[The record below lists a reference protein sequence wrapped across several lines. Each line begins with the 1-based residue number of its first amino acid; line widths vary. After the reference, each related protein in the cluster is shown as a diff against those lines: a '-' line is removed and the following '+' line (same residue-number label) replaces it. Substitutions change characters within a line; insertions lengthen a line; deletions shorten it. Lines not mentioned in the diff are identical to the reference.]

1 MDGMKDLNAD
11 VNADRNN
18 EEFYTV
24 SLNSAGDKLRI
35 IDQTKLPNEL
45 VWVEMDE
52 IEQVWQAINTLSV
65 RGAPAIGVA
74 AAIGLAVAAAN
85 IKATDFPEFY
95 QQFCRMKAYLA
106 TSRPTAVNLSWAL
119 ERMKRVCLLNKDREL
134 LTIKA
139 ALLAEA
145 QAIRDED
152 VACCRA
158 IGEMGLPLL
167 EGVGAVLTHCNAGQL
182 AAVAYG
188 TALAPIYL
196 AHERGQK
203 IHVYADETR
212 PLLQGARLTAWELK
226 RAGIDVTLLCDNMAA
241 TVLASGAVDA
251 VIVGADRIAANGDV
265 ANKIG
270 TYGVAI
276 LARAFGIP
284 FYVAAPTSTIDIGCA
299 SGRDIVVE
307 QRASEEVVSAWYEMP
322 MAPDGIDVLNPAF
335 DVTPSELVSAII
347 TEKGVVTAPYAEGL
361 AEILS

>member
-1 MDGMKDLNAD
+1 MND
-11 VNADRNN
+11 
-18 EEFYTV
+18 FYTV
-24 SLNSAGDKLRI
+24 SLNEAGTKLRI

-52 IEQVWQAINTLSV
+52 IEQVWQAINSLSV

-74 AAIGLAVAAAN
+74 AAIGLAVAAGN
-85 IKATDFPEFY
+85 IKAADFAEFY

-106 TSRPTAVNLSWAL
+106 TSRPTAVNLSWAM
-119 ERMKRVCLLNKDREL
+119 ERMKRVVLQYKDREL

-139 ALLAEA
+139 ALLNEA
-145 QAIRDED
+145 QAICDED

-158 IGEMGLPLL
+158 IGENGLPLL
-167 EGVGAVLTHCNAGQL
+167 DGVRAVLTHCNAGQL

-188 TALAPIYL
+188 TALAPIYM
-196 AHERGQK
+196 AKENGQD
-203 IHVYADETR
+203 IQVYADETR
-212 PLLQGARLTAWELK
+212 PLLQGARLTAWELQ

-241 TVLASGAVDA
+241 TVMAAGVVDA

-276 LARAFGIP
+276 LAKTFGVP
-284 FYVAAPTSTIDIGCA
+284 FYVAAPTSTLDIGCE

-307 QRASEEVVSAWYEMP
+307 QRDPAEVTEHWYGRP
-322 MAPDGIDVLNPAF
+322 LAPEGIKVLNPAF
-335 DVTPSELVSAII
+335 DVTPAELVSAII
-347 TEKGVVTAPYAEGL
+347 TERGVITAPFAEGIARL
-361 AEILS
+361 LQK

>member
-1 MDGMKDLNAD
+1 MND
-11 VNADRNN
+11 
-18 EEFYTV
+18 FYTV
-24 SLNSAGDKLRI
+24 SLNEAGTKLRI

-52 IEQVWQAINTLSV
+52 IEQVWQAINSLSV

-74 AAIGLAVAAAN
+74 AAIGLAVAAGN
-85 IKATDFPEFY
+85 IKAADFAEFY

-106 TSRPTAVNLSWAL
+106 TSRPTAVNLSWAM
-119 ERMKRVCLLNKDREL
+119 ERMKRVVLQYKDREL

-139 ALLAEA
+139 ALLNEA
-145 QAIRDED
+145 QAICDED

-158 IGEMGLPLL
+158 IGENGLPLL
-167 EGVGAVLTHCNAGQL
+167 DGVRAVLTHCNAGQL

-188 TALAPIYL
+188 TALAPIYM
-196 AHERGQK
+196 AKENGQN
-203 IHVYADETR
+203 IQVYADETR
-212 PLLQGARLTAWELK
+212 PLLQGARLTAWELQ

-241 TVLASGAVDA
+241 TVMASGAVDA

-276 LARAFGIP
+276 LAKTFGVP
-284 FYVAAPTSTIDIGCA
+284 FYVAAPTSTLDIGCE

-307 QRASEEVVSAWYEMP
+307 QRDPAEVTEHWYGRP
-322 MAPDGIDVLNPAF
+322 LAPEGIKVLNPAF
-335 DVTPSELVSAII
+335 DVTPAELVSAII
-347 TEKGVVTAPYAEGL
+347 TERDVITAPFAEGIARL
-361 AEILS
+361 LQK

>member
-1 MDGMKDLNAD
+1 MND
-11 VNADRNN
+11 
-18 EEFYTV
+18 FYTV
-24 SLNSAGDKLRI
+24 SLNEAGTKLRI

-52 IEQVWQAINTLSV
+52 IEQVWQAINSLSV

-74 AAIGLAVAAAN
+74 AAIGLAVAAGN
-85 IKATDFPEFY
+85 IKAADFAEFY

-106 TSRPTAVNLSWAL
+106 TSRPTAVNLSWAM
-119 ERMKRVCLLNKDREL
+119 ERMKRVVLQYKDREL

-139 ALLAEA
+139 ALLNEA
-145 QAIRDED
+145 QAICDED

-158 IGEMGLPLL
+158 IGENGLPLL
-167 EGVGAVLTHCNAGQL
+167 DGVRAVLTHCNAGQL

-188 TALAPIYL
+188 TALAPIYM
-196 AHERGQK
+196 AKEQGQD
-203 IHVYADETR
+203 IQVYADETR
-212 PLLQGARLTAWELK
+212 PLLQGARLTAWELQ

-241 TVLASGAVDA
+241 TVMSAGAVDA

-276 LARAFGIP
+276 LAKTFGVP
-284 FYVAAPTSTIDIGCA
+284 FYVAAPTSTLDIGCE

-307 QRASEEVVSAWYEMP
+307 QRDPAEVTEHWYGRP
-322 MAPDGIDVLNPAF
+322 LAPEGIKVLNPAF
-335 DVTPSELVSAII
+335 DVTPAELVSAII
-347 TEKGVVTAPYAEGL
+347 TERGVITAPFAEGIARL
-361 AEILS
+361 LQK

>member
-1 MDGMKDLNAD
+1 MDERM
-11 VNADRNN
+11 
-18 EEFYTV
+18 YTV
-24 SLNSAGDKLRI
+24 SLNEAGNKLRI

-85 IKATDFPEFY
+85 IKAADFAEFY

-119 ERMKRVCLLNKDREL
+119 ERMKRACLANKDREL

-145 QAIRDED
+145 RAICEED

-167 EGVGAVLTHCNAGQL
+167 EGVRSVLTHCNAGQL

-196 AHERGQK
+196 AHEQGQK

-212 PLLQGARLTAWELK
+212 PLLQGARLTAWELT

-241 TVLASGAVDA
+241 TVMASGAVDA

-307 QRASEEVVSAWYEMP
+307 QREPAEVVSAWYKRP
-322 MAPDGIDVLNPAF
+322 MAPAGVEVLNPAF
-335 DVTPSELVSAII
+335 DVTPAELVSAII
-347 TEKGVVTAPYAEGL
+347 TERGVVSAPYGAGL
-361 AEILS
+361 AEILA